1 MTYDGNN
8 IGSLSALVDDKL
20 RGVQLSLGG
29 SGLSYRAASDNG
41 TLVLCNRHLDLR
53 RGAGESWKLTGESFP
68 EKECDDCTAP

>member
-20 RGVQLSLGG
+20 RGVQLPLLESAR
-29 SGLSYRAASDNG
+29 LSYRADSGNG
-41 TLVLCNRHLDLR
+41 NLVLCNRHLDLR

-68 EKECDDCTAP
+68 EKECDDCE